1 MIMNKKPNDPNI
13 WNKKPEKSIVVS
25 TTNKCPKC
33 KSDDLVQGFQFKMGE
48 PEIKWLICDD
58 CGKEW
63 KI

>member
-1 MIMNKKPNDPNI
+1 MNSAKH
-13 WNKKPEKSIVVS
+13 
-25 TTNKCPKC
+25 KCPKC
-33 KSDDLVQGFQFKMGE
+33 KSKDLVEGFQFKMGE